1 MDPKTCVPPS
11 HGAREKRSELASFR
25 EKASRVHN
33 DCDFRNEMPAVPEDI
48 TNLKIPAQLRLLE
61 SLYHYPKYDHL
72 LIKPKVLKEE
82 TRLSPSNKASH
93 NKNERRLLLLER
105 LVGGRKVGSTCPQSL
120 VHPHTHLRELAST
133 TNRPSLRQAAATP
146 RASRW
151 LGLRNSIVLHSK
163 KLSHGSKTFF
173 HSACNS
179 CL

>member
-1 MDPKTCVPPS
+1 
-11 HGAREKRSELASFR
+11 
-25 EKASRVHN
+25 
-33 DCDFRNEMPAVPEDI
+33 MPAVPEDI

-146 RASRW
+146 RPAGGW
-151 LGLRNSIVLHSK
+151 VLGIPQYCTQRNYPMGRKRSFIQRVIVVSKMYSITWCKRRSSDVTMMILELGQSIFCSYI
-163 KLSHGSKTFF
+163 L
-173 HSACNS
+173 C
-179 CL
+179 